1 MNARKPIK
9 SLDIT
14 PDRYSI
20 RVAEYQEIS
29 TSKEQ
34 RPINYVFHIVEN
46 GGAFVRDIGGI
57 GMHVRKNEPLNET
70 MKRLNLM
77 IHLEAQKS
85 PAISSIQPVY
95 SEADYG
101 RNLVS
106 LAEHYGFQTGRNA
119 STIETLES
127 ELAIPGNDFDLYVL
141 DCWATPDFDYHGGW
155 KEAVQCIDTVKPNA
169 KILIAAICAPEIAP
183 EANEMGIP
191 VIDAVDIRET
201 LEDLA
206 KQREFKQN

>member
-9 SLDIT
+9 GLELT

-20 RVAEYQEIS
+20 RVAEHQEMS
-29 TSKEQ
+29 TSKE
-34 RPINYVFHIVEN
+34 RRSINYVFHVVEN
-46 GGAFVRDIGGI
+46 GGSFVRDIGGI
-57 GMHVRKNEPLNET
+57 GMHIRENEPTSET

-95 SEADYG
+95 SDADHG

-106 LAEHYGFQTGRNA
+106 LANHYDFQTGRNA
-119 STIETLES
+119 SNIETLES

-141 DCWATPDFDYHGGW
+141 DCWGTPDGYHGGW
-155 KEAVQCIDTVKPNA
+155 KEAVQRIDTVKPNA

-201 LEDLA
+201 LDDLA